1 MGWWQR
7 EKATQPNGAKTT
19 RVKGQQAEDFA
30 LAYLQGQGLKLL
42 ARNYKTPGRG
52 GGEIDLILRAEDGT
66 VVFVEVRSRQ
76 HAGFGGAGGSIGVSK
91 RRRIV
96 FAAQMWRQRYA
107 PHAACRLDV
116 VLIEGDNLQWLPAAF
131 DASA

>member
-7 EKATQPNGAKTT
+7 EKARQPNGAETT
-19 RVKGQQAEDFA
+19 RVKGQQAEDLA

-66 VVFVEVRSRQ
+66 VVFVEVRSRSHQ
-76 HAGFGGAGGSIGVSK
+76 GFGGAAQHWCHEAAKNRVCGPALA
-91 RRRIV
+91 
-96 FAAQMWRQRYA
+96 FAHRCAK
-107 PHAACRLDV
+107 C
-116 VLIEGDNLQWLPAAF
+116 LPF
-131 DASA
+131 